1 MAIGNSSLF
10 PERKP
15 ALDLLTATIFP
26 LIEPLIPAD
35 LDRHLAAQ
43 DQGGWPGI
51 LTAARMFRL
60 ELLQSCG
67 ANVSSQETL
76 RELWQDWRVLGLVQG
91 SMPSSGSLCEA
102 RERLPLWPFEM
113 LFKHTASLSRLHLA
127 APEWSGRRIL
137 AIDGVFVSVPRSAN
151 NYQYFGVT
159 ASQHGE
165 AYYPKALLVLLGSAL
180 QGTILAERYGT
191 AHDSDQRLGPLLLQE
206 NIGPGDIWLGDSHF
220 GHYPAAAVSLEA
232 DAFFLARVPANFQI
246 EPRVVARHSLDDC
259 DVRLTPSEKICQH
272 YGHLLL
278 PEHLDLRAVSF
289 DVPAKDRL
297 NGTERADFLTNL
309 PRAEY
314 ALDSLTRLG
323 CMRWNEE
330 TVHNDLKTRLG
341 LGDARTHN
349 PDGVRREILSHL
361 GMVNAIRLAIM
372 EVYPTAPLRGS
383 FTAALSAICVAN
395 RQLRLLPQR
404 RDCILEV
411 CDAMIREQ
419 PIPPRPPRSEPRL
432 RRPDKRP
439 YDIFKTTRS
448 EWREKR
454 KAG

>member
-1 MAIGNSSLF
+1 MAIGNSPLCSQT
-10 PERKP
+10 KP
-15 ALDLLTATIFP
+15 ALDPLTAAIFP
-26 LIEPLIPAD
+26 LLEPLIPAD

-43 DQGGWPGI
+43 DQGGWPGV

-67 ANVSSQETL
+67 ANLSFQETL
-76 RELWQDWRVLGLVQG
+76 RELWQDLRVLGLVQG

-102 RERLPLWPFEM
+102 RERLPVWPFEM
-113 LFKHTASLSRLHLA
+113 LFKHTASLSRRHLA

-137 AIDGVFVSVPRSAN
+137 AIDGVFVSVPRSAG
-151 NYQYFGVT
+151 NYQHFGVT

-165 AYYPKALLVLLGSAL
+165 SYYPKALLVLLGSAL

-206 NIGPGDIWLGDSHF
+206 NIGPGDIWLGDAHF
-220 GHYPAAAVSLEA
+220 GHYPAAAVSREA
-232 DAFFLARVPANFQI
+232 GAFFLARVPANFQI
-246 EPRVVARHSLDDC
+246 QPRVVARHSTDDC
-259 DVRLTPSEKICQH
+259 DVRLTPSEKIRQH
-272 YGHLLL
+272 YGTLLL

-289 DVPAKDRL
+289 VVPAKNPL
-297 NGTERADFLTNL
+297 NGTARADFLTNL

-314 ALDSLTRLG
+314 APETLSRLG
-323 CMRWNEE
+323 SMRWNEE
-330 TVHNDLKTRLG
+330 TVHNDVKTRLG
-341 LGDARTHN
+341 LGDVRTRN
-349 PDGVRREILSHL
+349 PGGVRREILSHL
-361 GMVNAIRLAIM
+361 GLANAIRLAIM
-372 EVYPTAPLRGS
+372 EVFPTAPLRGS
-383 FTAALSAICVAN
+383 FTAALSAVRVAN

-419 PIPPRPPRSEPRL
+419 PLPPRPQRSEPRL

-439 YDIFKTTRS
+439 YDIFKTARS
-448 EWREKR
+448 EWRDRR